1 MALKEDIRIFRDEE
15 EREELF
21 RIKARQVL
29 DVRSRADVIASD
41 GERIGVLEKVF
52 RRSLVRSTW
61 RVLGAD
67 EAEVAVAEERS
78 VPVAILRR
86 VIDLVPFGEL
96 VPIVFHFTIR
106 SDGQALGSL
115 VRRWGVRDRYDLDLS
130 ADVERRLDRRLGI
143 ALAIALDAM
152 QGR

>member
-1 MALKEDIRIFRDEE
+1 MALKEDLRVFRDEE

-29 DVRSRADVIASD
+29 DVRSRADVTAPD
-41 GERIGVLEKVF
+41 GERIGVLEKAF

-61 RVLGAD
+61 RVLGPD
-67 EAEVAVAEERS
+67 ETELAVAEERS

-106 SDGQALGSL
+106 SDGRELGSL

-130 ADVERRLDRRLGI
+130 GDVERRLDRRLAI
-143 ALAIALDAM
+143 ALAIGLDAM